1 MLECWQCSFLS
12 VERLFCFQI
21 EDPDPVLTENPD
33 PDLTED
39 PDPVLTEDPDLV
51 LMLLLLL

>member
-12 VERLFCFQI
+12 VERFCFQI

-51 LMLLLLL
+51 LMLLLL